1 MSPLEQ
7 KQDELIQLLQGQ
19 VMDLSL
25 MSKIELG
32 DDVIEKWRQ
41 LTQEII
47 QLKDYV
53 SFVSEVEEFNA
64 IMGKPNLNK

>member
-32 DDVIEKWRQ
+32 V
-41 LTQEII
+41 T
-47 QLKDYV
+47 
-53 SFVSEVEEFNA
+53 
-64 IMGKPNLNK
+64 G